1 MSKKTEDL
9 IDLMADLRGRDEE
22 FCVVTVV
29 RTRDATSAKAGAKAL
44 VTGDGAIHG
53 HVGGSCVTGATRSVA
68 AEVLKSGEP
77 RLIRVKPTDHVVERL
92 DADGVEQYKSG
103 CPSGG
108 TVDLFI
114 EPMRR
119 APRLI
124 VCGAAP
130 VAVALAELGATM
142 GYRIAIAA
150 KAEDHGRFSGE
161 YEMIDG
167 FDLSP
172 LGITERDFITV
183 ATQGKGDRDALA
195 AALKSPAAYVA
206 LVGSRRK
213 AEVLCRRL
221 REQGIA
227 EELISRLHAPAGLNI
242 AAIEP
247 NEIALS
253 ILGEMVQVRRSG
265 VRDSAA
271 PVAAAAAQAQ
281 S

>member
-1 MSKKTEDL
+1 MSRKPEDL
-9 IDLMADLRGRDEE
+9 IDLIAELRQRQAE

-29 RTRDATSAKAGAKAL
+29 RTQDATSAKAGAKAV
-44 VTGDGAIHG
+44 VTGEGEIHG
-53 HVGGSCVTGATRSVA
+53 HIGGSCVQGATRSVA
-68 AEVLKSGEP
+68 AEVLKSGMP
-77 RLIRVKPTDHVVERL
+77 RLIRVKPKERVVERL

-124 VCGAAP
+124 VCGGSP
-130 VAVALAELGATM
+130 VAVALAELGSAM
-142 GYRIAIAA
+142 GYRVAIAA
-150 KAEDHGRFSGE
+150 QPEDHGRFGDADE
-161 YEMIDG
+161 LAEG
-167 FDLSP
+167 FGLAG
-172 LGITERDFITV
+172 LNVAERDYIIV

-195 AALKSPAAYVA
+195 AALSSPAEYVS

-213 AEVLCRRL
+213 AEVLRARL
-221 REQGIA
+221 REQGIGDNMLA
-227 EELISRLHAPAGLNI
+227 RLHAPAGLDI

-253 ILGEMVQVRRSG
+253 ILAEIVRVRRGSIRNAG
-265 VRDSAA
+265 AHAA
-271 PVAAAAAQAQ
+271 PIAV
-281 S
+281 SRK

>member
-1 MSKKTEDL
+1 MARNSEDL
-9 IDLMADLRGRDEE
+9 IDLMADLRRRSME

-29 RTRDATSAKAGAKAL
+29 RTKDATSAKAGAKAL
-44 VTGDGAIHG
+44 VTADGEMHG
-53 HVGGSCVTGATRSVA
+53 HVGGACVTGATRSVA
-68 AEVLKSGEP
+68 AEVLASGVP
-77 RLIRVKPTDHVVERL
+77 RLIRVKPKERVVERL

-124 VCGAAP
+124 VCGASP
-130 VAVALAELGATM
+130 VAVALAELGAVM
-142 GYRIAIAA
+142 GYRVAVAA
-150 KAEDHGRFSGE
+150 RPEDHARFE
-161 YEMIDG
+161 TADQIVDG
-167 FDLSP
+167 FDLAP
-172 LGITERDFITV
+172 LGVTERDFIAV

-195 AALKSPAAYVA
+195 AAVTSPAQYVA

-213 AEVLCRRL
+213 AEVLRTRL
-221 REQGIA
+221 RGEGIA
-227 EELISRLHAPAGLNI
+227 DAQIARLHAPAGLDI

-253 ILGEMVQVRRSG
+253 ILGEIVQFRRRAI
-265 VRDSAA
+265 RDQAA
-271 PVAAAAAQAQ
+271 PVAAA
-281 S
+281 SGE

>member
-1 MSKKTEDL
+1 MAKKTEQL
-9 IDLMADLRGRDEE
+9 IDLIADLRRRDEE

-29 RTRDATSAKAGAKAL
+29 RTKDATSAKAGAKAL
-44 VTGDGAIHG
+44 VTGDGEIHG

-68 AEVLKSGEP
+68 AEVLKTGVP
-77 RLIRVKPTDHVVERL
+77 RLIRIKPTDCVVERL

-119 APRLI
+119 APRLV

-130 VAVALAELGATM
+130 VAVALAELGAVM
-142 GYRIAIAA
+142 GYRIAVAA
-150 KAEDHGRFSGE
+150 KAEDHGRFAGID
-161 YEMIDG
+161 EMIDG
-167 FDLSP
+167 FDLGP
-172 LGITERDFITV
+172 LDISKRDFITV
-183 ATQGKGDRDALA
+183 ATQGKGDRDALSA
-195 AALKSPAAYVA
+195 AVASPAAYVA

-213 AEVLCRRL
+213 AEVLRGRL
-221 REQGIA
+221 REMGIA
-227 EELISRLHAPAGLNI
+227 EELIARLHAPAGLDI

-253 ILGEMVQVRRSG
+253 ILGEIVQVRRSG
-265 VRDSAA
+265 VRNAA
-271 PVAAAAAQAQ
+271 AVVAAASAE
-281 S
+281 

>member
-1 MSKKTEDL
+1 MAKKTEQL
-9 IDLMADLRGRDEE
+9 IDLIADLRRRDAE

-44 VTGDGAIHG
+44 VTEDGEIHG
-53 HVGGSCVTGATRSVA
+53 HVGGACVIGATRGIA
-68 AEVLKSGEP
+68 AEVLKTGVP
-77 RLIRVKPTDHVVERL
+77 RLIRVKPTDRVVERL

-130 VAVALAELGATM
+130 VAVALAELGGVM
-142 GYRIAIAA
+142 GYRVAVAA
-150 KAEDHGRFSGE
+150 KPEDHGRFAGADE
-161 YEMIDG
+161 IIDG
-167 FDLSP
+167 FDLAP
-172 LGITERDFITV
+172 LGITERDFIVV

-195 AALKSPAAYVA
+195 AAVASKAAYVA

-213 AEVLCRRL
+213 ADVLRGRL
-221 REQGIA
+221 REQGMP
-227 EELISRLHAPAGLNI
+227 EDLISRLHAPAGLDI

-253 ILGEMVQVRRSG
+253 ILGEIVQVRRSG
-265 VRDSAA
+265 VRAAA
-271 PVAAAAAQAQ
+271 PVAAASAK
-281 S
+281 

>member
-1 MSKKTEDL
+1 MAKKTEQL
-9 IDLMADLRGRDEE
+9 IDLMADLRRREEE

-44 VTGDGAIHG
+44 VTGDGEIHG
-53 HVGGSCVTGATRSVA
+53 HVGGACVTGATRGVA
-68 AEVLKSGEP
+68 AEVLKTGVP
-77 RLIRVKPTDHVVERL
+77 RLIRVKPTDRVVERL

-130 VAVALAELGATM
+130 VAVALAELGAVM
-142 GYRIAIAA
+142 GYRVAVAA
-150 KAEDHGRFSGE
+150 RAEDHGRFTGADE
-161 YEMIDG
+161 IIDG
-167 FDLSP
+167 FDLAP
-172 LGITERDFITV
+172 LDITERDFITV

-195 AALKSPAAYVA
+195 AAVASPAAYVA

-213 AEVLCRRL
+213 ADVLRGRL

-227 EELISRLHAPAGLNI
+227 EDLIARLHAPAGLNI

-253 ILGEMVQVRRSG
+253 ILGEIVQVRRGG
-265 VRDSAA
+265 VRETAA
-271 PVAAAAAQAQ
+271 PVAAA
-281 S
+281 SGK

>member
-1 MSKKTEDL
+1 MAKKTEQL
-9 IDLMADLRGRDEE
+9 IDLIADLRKRDEE

-29 RTRDATSAKAGAKAL
+29 RTKDATSAKAGAKAL
-44 VTGDGAIHG
+44 VTEDGEIHG

-68 AEVLKSGEP
+68 AEVLKTGMS
-77 RLIRVKPTDHVVERL
+77 RLIRVKPTDRVVERL

-130 VAVALAELGATM
+130 VAVALADLGATM
-142 GYRIAIAA
+142 GYRIAVAA
-150 KAEDHGRFSGE
+150 KAEDHGRFSGGE
-161 YEMIDG
+161 EMIDG
-167 FDLSP
+167 FDLGP
-172 LGITERDFITV
+172 LDIGERDFIVV

-195 AALKSPAAYVA
+195 AAVKGPARYVA

-213 AEVLCRRL
+213 ADVLRGRL

-227 EELISRLHAPAGLNI
+227 EELIGRLRAPAGLDI

-265 VRDSAA
+265 VREAA
-271 PVAAAAAQAQ
+271 TPVAAASGQ
-281 S
+281 

>member
-1 MSKKTEDL
+1 MAKKTEQL
-9 IDLMADLRGRDEE
+9 IDLMADLRRREEE

-44 VTGDGAIHG
+44 VTEDGEIHG
-53 HVGGSCVTGATRSVA
+53 HVGGACVTGATRSVA
-68 AEVLKSGEP
+68 AEVLKTGVP
-77 RLIRVKPTDHVVERL
+77 RLIRVKPTARVVERL

-130 VAVALAELGATM
+130 VAVALAELGAVM
-142 GYRIAIAA
+142 GYRITVAA
-150 KAEDHGRFSGE
+150 KAEDHGRFSGADE
-161 YEMIDG
+161 IIDG
-167 FDLSP
+167 FDLGP
-172 LGITERDFITV
+172 LDISERDFITV

-195 AALKSPAAYVA
+195 AAVKSPAHYVA

-213 AEVLCRRL
+213 ADVLRTRL

-227 EELISRLHAPAGLNI
+227 EDLIARLHAPAGLDI

-253 ILGEMVQVRRSG
+253 ILGEIVQVRRSG
-265 VRDSAA
+265 VRETAA
-271 PVAAAAAQAQ
+271 PVAAASAK
-281 S
+281 